1 MGGPRNGMIIVD
13 FYRVKNGISP
23 GISMDFTNE
32 SLILGEIFGDDHG
45 FLSPQNCC
53 FQWETW

>member
-1 MGGPRNGMIIVD
+1 MIIVD